1 MPDFSAF
8 TTLELYKEDMK
19 FSAAHFTIFSA
30 TERENLHGH
39 NFRVHLILE
48 LAVRADGMGI
58 DYGVYKQRVRKL
70 CRAWDEVTLLPTR
83 SPYLTIETTDSHV
96 HACFAGETLSFLK
109 RDVLL
114 LPIVNATVEELARL
128 MLETLIHDLPP
139 AERDELRQA
148 TLKVYSGPGQSGAC
162 TWRA

>member
-1 MPDFSAF
+1 MPDFSTF

-30 TERENLHGH
+30 TARENLHGH
-39 NFRVHLILE
+39 NFRVHLVLE

-58 DYGVYKQRVRKL
+58 DYGIYKRRVRDL
-70 CRAWDEVTLLPTR
+70 CKAWDEITLLPAR
-83 SPYLTIETTDSHV
+83 SPYLAIHADEHHV
-96 HACFAGETLSFLK
+96 HARFAGETLTFLK

-128 MLETLIHDLPP
+128 MLETLIRDLP
-139 AERDELRQA
+139 ATERDDLRQA